1 MSNLKPVLE
10 KIRDGFVPPQGALER
25 LLVRRVH
32 KHRSQRLAAAVVALV
47 LSGAAVTGLWSV
59 IRVAPRPTS
68 LPGVLPGQ
76 AIDVAVGEGSVW
88 VLTCNRRCGDDGRRS
103 EGSLVRIDPVTKQA
117 LASAHVAR
125 PHALAVSEAAVWV
138 VDFWGSKVT
147 RFDPRTMHQ
156 VASIQLRLPF
166 AVCQSC
172 PDVHDFVPWDV
183 AVGDGAVWVS
193 TGRGVLARIDP
204 STNAV
209 GDIVRLPGDTT
220 GEVAAGE
227 GAVWVTEN
235 VQGLFRI
242 DPSTNRVVVVRQIHR
257 QAAGRR
263 RRDPCP

>member
-1 MSNLKPVLE
+1 
-10 KIRDGFVPPQGALER
+10 
-25 LLVRRVH
+25 
-32 KHRSQRLAAAVVALV
+32 
-47 LSGAAVTGLWSV
+47 
-59 IRVAPRPTS
+59 
-68 LPGVLPGQ
+68 
-76 AIDVAVGEGSVW
+76 
-88 VLTCNRRCGDDGRRS
+88 
-103 EGSLVRIDPVTKQA
+103 
-117 LASAHVAR
+117 
-125 PHALAVSEAAVWV
+125 
-138 VDFWGSKVT
+138 
-147 RFDPRTMHQ
+147 MHQ

-183 AVGDGAVWVS
+183 AVGEGAVWVS
-193 TGRGVLARIDP
+193 TGRGVLARIDR

-235 VQGLFRI
+235 VPGLFRI